1 MVYVP
6 KLSGKKSELP
16 LARYVCDFL
25 RATIFASDPYVL
37 AVAWLCFLVKVYGV
51 YGLFQTNLENQRY
64 VFRIQAKS
72 SGEVSFF
79 EVAFWQLQKEFEFV
93 RVKNKFGE
101 EGLRP
106 ELRTN
111 ILVNLWVKYLELI
124 LVVSV
129 CSTL

>member
-1 MVYVP
+1 M
-6 KLSGKKSELP
+6 
-16 LARYVCDFL
+16 
-25 RATIFASDPYVL
+25 
-37 AVAWLCFLVKVYGV
+37 
-51 YGLFQTNLENQRY
+51 
-64 VFRIQAKS
+64 
-72 SGEVSFF
+72 FF

-129 CSTL
+129 CSTLSSEYVSMIVCRSMSYLCFSAFSFAGCFFFEFDNVRQHLVLGVLVFFCALSGFEILSS

>member
-1 MVYVP
+1 MEFC
-6 KLSGKKSELP
+6 S
-16 LARYVCDFL
+16 
-25 RATIFASDPYVL
+25 
-37 AVAWLCFLVKVYGV
+37 KVYGV
-51 YGLFQTNLENQRY
+51 YLLFQTNSEKQQR
-64 VFRIQAKS
+64 VLKQKVL
-72 SGEVSFF
+72 VSKVFF

-124 LVVSV
+124 LAGRVFNTVIRVLTLSV
-129 CSTL
+129 

>member
-1 MVYVP
+1 M
-6 KLSGKKSELP
+6 LSGQRPTESIGSIQVYPERIQKINCKYS
-16 LARYVCDFL
+16 VFKQK
-25 RATIFASDPYVL
+25 V
-37 AVAWLCFLVKVYGV
+37 LVK
-51 YGLFQTNLENQRY
+51 
-64 VFRIQAKS
+64 
-72 SGEVSFF
+72 FF

-111 ILVNLWVKYLELI
+111 ILVNLWVKYLELYII